1 MQLMDMK
8 QKWMTCR
15 RWFLAFVGLGMAA
28 ALPAQR
34 EMKTIN
40 DSWEFRKP
48 TEERWTRVNL
58 PHTYNLDAYEGSRYY
73 QGKGL
78 YRRALVLP
86 EVEKG
91 RRYYLKVDAAS
102 KAAEVSVNGKAV
114 GSHAGGYS
122 AFVVDVTDVLRQEN
136 LIEITVDNGR
146 KDITP
151 ISADFTFWGGIYRDV
166 WLVSLPEQHFNMGN
180 MGSDG
185 IFVSTPE
192 VSAERAVVKVR
203 SEVTNDAGKASS
215 LAVRHQIYSPQG
227 KLLQTRRQ
235 KIRLKA
241 GETRA
246 VEYVS
251 EAIRQPELWSP
262 ESPSL
267 YVVKTALVNPADGK
281 VLDEQTHKVGLRW
294 FSFDGNKGFSLNGKP
309 YKLRGVNRH
318 QDQAPV
324 GVALDDEAHRRDI
337 RLMKELGCN
346 FIRISHY
353 PQDDAIVEACDELG
367 LLAWEEIPVIN
378 IVEDTPGYA
387 DNCERNLR
395 EMIRQHYNHPSI
407 IAWGY
412 MNEILLVTPGPG
424 NPKWPAYKERTV
436 ALARRLEKA
445 LKEEDPGRAS
455 VMAYNMTNLYHE
467 IGLDLTDV
475 GGWNLYQGW
484 YVDKLEDFDAWCEYQ
499 HEHYPDHPIII
510 SEWGAGSDRRLHS
523 PAGRPFDFSIE
534 CHQTYVEHYL
544 PYIEEKEWI
553 SGCAYW
559 NFVDFNVAARQESMP
574 RVNNKGLFYN
584 DRTPKDVAYYF
595 KAMWREDIP
604 VLHIASRDW
613 PVRTARPGE
622 PQPVKVYT
630 NLPEVELFVNGKS
643 VGRQKTDNCH
653 AVFQVALPEGTSV
666 LLAQGVRDGQIVQD
680 AMDIRLQALPD
691 LSKGEELAINVG
703 GNCFFTSDVSRLT
716 WLPDQPYT
724 PGGWGYVGGEER
736 STTSEIVNTVDGPVY
751 QTWREGDF
759 AYKIDAPAGDYEV
772 ELLMAD
778 VTRPAVQLANLLG
791 KADSEKESGEARF
804 NISICGKMVESDFSP
819 ADGGRFRTAFK
830 RRYIVHNDG
839 DCIMIGLKALKG
851 KPFLSGIKVRRL

>member
-1 MQLMDMK
+1 MALCAVLF
-8 QKWMTCR
+8 TASP
-15 RWFLAFVGLGMAA
+15 LA
-28 ALPAQR
+28 AQR

-48 TEERWTRVNL
+48 SEQRWTRVNL
-58 PHTYNLDAYEGSRYY
+58 PHTYNLDAYTGRDYY
-73 QGKGL
+73 QGKGI
-78 YRRALVLP
+78 YRRVLTLP
-86 EVEKG
+86 EVEDG
-91 RRYYLKVDAAS
+91 RRYYLKIDAAS
-102 KAAEVSVNGKAV
+102 KAAEVVVNGKAV

-122 AFVVDVTDVLRQEN
+122 AFTVDVTDCIRTEN

-166 WLVSLPEQHFNMGN
+166 WLVSVPEQHFNMAN
-180 MGSDG
+180 MGSGG

-192 VSAERAVVKVR
+192 VSEDKAVVRVR
-203 SEVTNDAGKASS
+203 SEVANDADKAVS
-215 LAVRHQIYSPQG
+215 LELRHQVYSPG
-227 KLLQTRRQ
+227 GELLQAKRQ
-235 KIRLKA
+235 KFRLKA

-246 VEYVS
+246 LEYTS
-251 EAIRQPELWSP
+251 EAIQQPMLWSP
-262 ESPSL
+262 ETPSL
-267 YVVKTALVNPADGK
+267 YVVKTALVNPKDGK
-281 VLDEQTHKVGLRW
+281 VLDEQANKVGLRW
-294 FSFDGNKGFSLNGKP
+294 FAFDGTKGFFLNGKP

-324 GVALDDEAHRRDI
+324 GVALDDEAHRRDV
-337 RLMKELGCN
+337 RLMKEIGCN

-353 PQDDAIVEACDELG
+353 PQDDALLEACDELG
-367 LLAWEEIPVIN
+367 LLAWEEIPIVN

-395 EMIRQHYNHPSI
+395 EMIRQHYNHPSVI
-407 IAWGY
+407 MWGY

-424 NPKWPAYKERTV
+424 NPRWPAYRDCTVGLAQRMERV
-436 ALARRLEKA
+436 
-445 LKEEDPGRAS
+445 LKEEDPARAS

-484 YVDKLEDFDAWCEYQ
+484 YVDRLEDFNAWCEYQ
-499 HEHYPDHPIII
+499 HEHYPELPIII
-510 SEWGAGSDRRLHS
+510 SEWGAGSDRRLHTTE
-523 PAGRPFDFSIE
+523 GRPFDFSME
-534 CHQTYVEHYL
+534 YHQTYVEHYL

-559 NFVDFNVAARQESMP
+559 NFIDFNVAARQESMP

-595 KAMWREDIP
+595 KSMWRGGIP

-613 PVRTARPGE
+613 PVRVGE
-622 PQPVKVYT
+622 TGKAQTVKVYT
-630 NLPEVELFVNGKS
+630 NLPEVELFVNGES
-643 VGRQKTDNCH
+643 AGRQKADNCH
-653 AVFQVALPEGTSV
+653 AEFRVVLPEGTS
-666 LLAQGVRDGQIVQD
+666 LLMAQGSRDGRTVRD
-680 AMDIRLQALPD
+680 AMNIRMQPMPD
-691 LSKGEELAINVG
+691 LAKGDELAINVG
-703 GNCFFTSDVSRLT
+703 SNCFFTSDVSQLT
-716 WLPDQPYT
+716 WLPDRPYAE
-724 PGGWGYVGGEER
+724 GGWGYVGGTER

-778 VTRPAVQLANLLG
+778 VTRPAVQLANLLD
-791 KADSEKESGEARF
+791 KAGAEKAAGDARF
-804 NISICGKMVESDFSP
+804 NISICGKLVESDFSP
-819 ADGGRFRTAFK
+819 ADGDRYRTAFR
-830 RRYIVHNDG
+830 RRYIVRNDG
-839 DCIMIGLKALKG
+839 DCIMIGLKAVKG
-851 KPFLSGIKVRRL
+851 KPFLAGIKVRLLGK